1 MKYGLRKIK
10 FNIYNFIKSFI
21 VPLFI
26 AVITVNLGRDTPNNL
41 WLLNY
46 NLSQGTLAII
56 LGVFVSI
63 FSYILVKHIL
73 NEKLAYEKS
82 ILLGLLSAEVMVFTD
97 KNKAISMSTITLLLF
112 FYFHSI
118 EH

>member
-1 MKYGLRKIK
+1 MNYGLRKIR
-10 FNIYNFIKSFI
+10 FNIFNFIKGMI
-21 VPLFI
+21 IPLFV

-41 WLLNY
+41 WILSY
-46 NLSQGTLAII
+46 NLSQGTLALV
-56 LGVFVSI
+56 LGVGVGI
-63 FSYILVKHIL
+63 FSYIVEKYVL
-73 NEKLAYEKS
+73 NQSLAYEKS

-97 KNKAISMSTITLLLF
+97 KSKAISMSTITLLLF

>member
-1 MKYGLRKIK
+1 MKYGYRKIK
-10 FNIYNFIKSFI
+10 FNIYNFIKGLI
-21 VPLFI
+21 VPLFV

-41 WLLNY
+41 WILSY
-46 NLSQGTLAII
+46 NLRQGTLAIL
-56 LGVFVSI
+56 LGVCVSL
-63 FSYILVKHIL
+63 FSYILEKYVF
-73 NEKLAYEKS
+73 NETSAYEKS
-82 ILLGLLSAEVMVFTD
+82 ILLGLLSAEVMVFSD